1 MIALITLLVLW
12 RRVPRQ
18 SKLSRIQLMLQLR
31 VSVLGKT
38 RSEAGVSRGAE
49 FLKRDEFGFK
59 GLLDVGKE

>member
-1 MIALITLLVLW
+1 MEEGSETIKVESHTTDATIEG
-12 RRVPRQ
+12 
-18 SKLSRIQLMLQLR
+18 
-31 VSVLGKT
+31 LGTWQT